1 MARTKRYEH
10 ADQRY
15 LSEIGKYE
23 LLDAEREKEL
33 GRRST
38 EGDLSARNELVEH
51 NLRLVVSIASRYR
64 GNGLDM
70 DDLIQSGNLGLMVA
84 AEKYDPERGF
94 RFTTFAV
101 HWICQYIRRE
111 ISDTGRVIRI
121 PVHIVEKTHTLKE
134 AERELEQTLGRAP
147 TVGEL
152 SDVLH
157 MTQEQIAFLYCVQAA
172 PESLDRMVGEDEDC
186 SLADII
192 PLGTAESAED
202 IVMRKLE
209 KDEVQ
214 DLVDGCLDKRESY
227 VVTKRFGLDGGQK
240 QTLAEVSKTLN
251 LSRERIRQIEVS
263 ALRKMKGRARR
274 LAG

>member
-1 MARTKRYEH
+1 MPTIEE
-10 ADQRY
+10 
-15 LSEIGKYE
+15 LSE
-23 LLDAEREKEL
+23 LLNMTPEK
-33 GRRST
+33 
-38 EGDLSARNELVEH
+38 V
-51 NLRLVVSIASRYR
+51 
-64 GNGLDM
+64 
-70 DDLIQSGNLGLMVA
+70 
-84 AEKYDPERGF
+84 
-94 RFTTFAV
+94 
-101 HWICQYIRRE
+101 
-111 ISDTGRVIRI
+111 
-121 PVHIVEKTHTLKE
+121 
-134 AERELEQTLGRAP
+134 
-147 TVGEL
+147 
-152 SDVLH
+152 
-157 MTQEQIAFLYCVQAA
+157 AFLYCVQAA
-172 PESLDRMVGEDEDC
+172 PESLDRTVGEDEDC

-251 LSRERIRQIEVS
+251 LSREMIRQIEVS